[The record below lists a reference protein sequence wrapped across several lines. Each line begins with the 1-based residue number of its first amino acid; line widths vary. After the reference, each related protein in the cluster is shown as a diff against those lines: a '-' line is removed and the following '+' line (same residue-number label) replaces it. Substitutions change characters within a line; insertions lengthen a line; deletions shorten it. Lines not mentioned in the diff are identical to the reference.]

1 MLAEEELRK
10 SSIIINSTT
19 DAVVTTDLNGIV
31 TSWNRGAEL
40 IYKYKPDEIIG
51 KSVNLLWRK
60 KDFPILESIIA
71 DLIAGKEIANYDG
84 VCLDKKGNEISV
96 LLALTSIKDKTG
108 NNTELV
114 GITKDISDRKRAEDA
129 LRSSG
134 ERFRDLAEMLPEAV
148 FETDRN
154 LNLTFANR
162 RAFELFGYSDE
173 DLEKGLNGLDMLV
186 PENRE
191 RAKINM
197 VKRLRGEDPRTA
209 EYQALRK
216 DGTTFPVLFHA
227 SSIAKDGELIGLR
240 GIIVDITERKKV
252 EENLHY
258 RLEMEELIMKI
269 SSYRILENS
278 WKPIVVMYFN
288 TRITAE

>member
-1 MLAEEELRK
+1 
-10 SSIIINSTT
+10 
-19 DAVVTTDLNGIV
+19 
-31 TSWNRGAEL
+31 
-40 IYKYKPDEIIG
+40 
-51 KSVNLLWRK
+51 
-60 KDFPILESIIA
+60 
-71 DLIAGKEIANYDG
+71 
-84 VCLDKKGNEISV
+84 
-96 LLALTSIKDKTG
+96 
-108 NNTELV
+108 
-114 GITKDISDRKRAEDA
+114 
-129 LRSSG
+129 
-134 ERFRDLAEMLPEAV
+134 
-148 FETDRN
+148 
-154 LNLTFANR
+154 
-162 RAFELFGYSDE
+162 LFGYSDE

-258 RLEMEELIMKI
+258 RL
-269 SSYRILENS
+269 
-278 WKPIVVMYFN
+278 KPIVVMYFN